1 MVIYEKLNMSQ
12 KKLNNEIN
20 NVISL
25 FNQKKFDKIS
35 KISPKIL
42 EKFSEQIEIVKIV
55 VISYLNQKNYF
66 KAEQYLKNSLSK
78 LDSAEL
84 NYFLGN
90 TYKIQ
95 DKNIEAIDA
104 YKKSISLKSDYSEA
118 YNNLANVQKKIGMLD
133 EASSNYLNAINC
145 KKDNIEAYYNLAN
158 LQKSQ
163 KKYTDAIENY
173 KEVIKINSNF
183 VDAYNNIGTINLI
196 LGKFEDAK
204 KFFIKAIEINNLF
217 SEPYKN
223 YVQSTNIEENDKI
236 FNNLLEI
243 LEKNNLTEEQKE
255 VFYYSASKGFFDLNK
270 NGLAFKYLNLANEIK
285 FSRSNYSFKKEK
297 KEFKEI
303 KDYFYN
309 REYSIEKFS
318 DQNNC
323 IPIFILGMPRS
334 GTSLVEQII
343 SNHSEV
349 HGAGELDL
357 FPISV
362 KDSKWQNFSDF
373 SSVVTNIRVSYLE
386 KLKKISTKKYITDK
400 LPGNFKRIGFILNAF
415 PEAKIVHLERNPMA
429 VCWSNYKSNF
439 NSPGMSFTLNQ
450 ELIVEYYLLYKD
462 LMQFWET
469 KYPKKIINLNYES
482 LVENYKEEVKKLFS
496 NLNLKW
502 EKQLFD
508 FHKNERPVE
517 TASFR
522 QVRSKIYKKSSEK
535 WQNYQEHLKPMTKIL
550 SENKISF

>member
-1 MVIYEKLNMSQ
+1 MVICEKLNMSQ
-12 KKLNNEIN
+12 KNLNNEIN
-20 NVISL
+20 NIISL
-25 FNQKKFDKIS
+25 FNQKKLNKIS

-42 EKFSEQIEIVKIV
+42 AKFCEQIEIVKIV

-104 YKKSISLKSDYSEA
+104 YTKSISLKSDYSEA

-183 VDAYNNIGTINLI
+183 VDAYNNIGTINSI

-270 NGLAFKYLNLANEIK
+270 NDLAFKYLNLANEIK

-362 KDSKWQNFSDF
+362 KDSNWQNFSDF

-386 KLKKISTKKYITDK
+386 KLKKISSKKYITDK

-522 QVRSKIYKKSSEK
+522 QVRSKIYKKSSEQ

>member
-1 MVIYEKLNMSQ
+1 MSQ
-12 KKLNNEIN
+12 KNLNHEKN
-20 NVISL
+20 NIIYL

-35 KISPKIL
+35 KISSKIL
-42 EKFSEQIEIVKIV
+42 DQFNEEIEIVKIV

-78 LDSAEL
+78 LNSAEL

-90 TYKIQ
+90 TLKIQ
-95 DKNIEAIDA
+95 DKNLEAINA

-118 YNNLANVQKKIGMLD
+118 YNNLANVLKKIGMLD
-133 EASSNYLNAINC
+133 EASSNYLNAIKC

-163 KKYTDAIENY
+163 KKYKDAIKNY
-173 KEVIKINSNF
+173 NKVIKINSNF
-183 VDAYNNIGTINLI
+183 AEAYNNIGTINSI
-196 LGKFEDAK
+196 LGKFEEAK
-204 KFFIKAIEINNLF
+204 NFFVKAVEINNLF

-223 YVQSTNIEENDKI
+223 YVQSINIKENDKI
-236 FNNLLEI
+236 FNHLLEMI
-243 LEKNNLTEEQKE
+243 KQNHLNEEQKE

-270 NGLAFKYLNLANEIK
+270 NDDAFKYLNLANEIK

-309 REYSIEKFS
+309 REQSNEKFP
-318 DQNNC
+318 DQDNC

-357 FPISV
+357 LPISV
-362 KDSKWQNFSDF
+362 KDSKWQKFDDF
-373 SSVVTNIRVSYLE
+373 SLVIKNIRSSYFNN
-386 KLKKISTKKYITDK
+386 LKKISSKKYITDK

-450 ELIVEYYLLYKD
+450 ELIGEYYLLYKD
-462 LMQFWET
+462 LIGFWEK

-482 LVENYKEEVKKLFS
+482 LVENYKEEVKKLFL

-508 FHKNERPVE
+508 FHKNKRPVE

-522 QVRSKIYKKSSEK
+522 QVRSKIYKKSSEQ
-535 WQNYQEHLKPMTKIL
+535 WQNYKEQLKPMIKIL
-550 SENKISF
+550 SENKIVF

>member
-1 MVIYEKLNMSQ
+1 MSQ
-12 KKLNNEIN
+12 KNLNYEKN
-20 NVISL
+20 NIIHL

-35 KISPKIL
+35 KISTKIL
-42 EKFSEQIEIVKIV
+42 EQFNEQIEIVKIV

-66 KAEQYLKNSLSK
+66 KAEQYLKNSLLK

-95 DKNIEAIDA
+95 DKNLEAIDA

-118 YNNLANVQKKIGMLD
+118 YNNLANVQKKIGILD
-133 EASSNYLNAINC
+133 DASSNYLNAINC
-145 KKDNIEAYYNLAN
+145 KKNNIEAYYNLAN

-163 KKYTDAIENY
+163 KKYTEAIKNY
-173 KEVIKINSNF
+173 KKVIKLNSNF
-183 VDAYNNIGTINLI
+183 ADAYNNIGTINSI
-196 LGKFEDAK
+196 LGKFEEAK
-204 KFFIKAIEINNLF
+204 KFFVKAIEINNLF

-223 YVQSTNIEENDKI
+223 YVQSTNIEEDDKI
-236 FNNLLEI
+236 FNNLLQI
-243 LEKNNLTEEQKE
+243 LEKNNLNEEQKE

-270 NGLAFKYLNLANEIK
+270 NDLAFKYLNLANEIK
-285 FSRSNYSFKKEK
+285 FIRSNYSFKKEK

-309 REYSIEKFS
+309 REYSKKKFL

-357 FPISV
+357 FPESL
-362 KDSKWQNFSDF
+362 KDSKWQNFDDF
-373 SSVVTNIRVSYLE
+373 SSVVSGIRVSYLE
-386 KLKKISTKKYITDK
+386 KLKQISSKKYITDK

-450 ELIVEYYLLYKD
+450 ELIAEYYLLYKD
-462 LMQFWET
+462 LMGFWQT

-522 QVRSKIYKKSSEK
+522 QVRSKIYKKSSEQ

>member
-1 MVIYEKLNMSQ
+1 MSQ
-12 KKLNNEIN
+12 KNLNHEKN
-20 NVISL
+20 NIIYL

-35 KISPKIL
+35 KISSKIL
-42 EKFSEQIEIVKIV
+42 DQFNEEIEIVKIV

-78 LDSAEL
+78 LNSAEL

-90 TYKIQ
+90 TLKIQ
-95 DKNIEAIDA
+95 DKNLEAINA

-163 KKYTDAIENY
+163 KKYKDAIKNY
-173 KEVIKINSNF
+173 NKVIKINSNF
-183 VDAYNNIGTINLI
+183 AEAYNNIGTINSI
-196 LGKFEDAK
+196 LGKFEEAK
-204 KFFIKAIEINNLF
+204 NFFVKAVEINNLF

-223 YVQSTNIEENDKI
+223 YVQSINIKENDKI
-236 FNNLLEI
+236 FNHLLEMI
-243 LEKNNLTEEQKE
+243 KQNHLNEEQKE

-270 NGLAFKYLNLANEIK
+270 NDDAFKYLNLANEIK

-309 REYSIEKFS
+309 REQSNEKFP
-318 DQNNC
+318 DQDNC

-357 FPISV
+357 LPISV
-362 KDSKWQNFSDF
+362 QDSKWQKFDDF
-373 SSVVTNIRVSYLE
+373 SLVIKNIRSSYFNN
-386 KLKKISTKKYITDK
+386 LKKISSKKYITDK

-450 ELIVEYYLLYKD
+450 ELIGEYYLLYKD
-462 LMQFWET
+462 LIGFWEK

-482 LVENYKEEVKKLFS
+482 LVENYKEEVKKLFL

-508 FHKNERPVE
+508 FHKNKRPVE

-522 QVRSKIYKKSSEK
+522 QVRSKIYKKSSEQ
-535 WQNYQEHLKPMTKIL
+535 WQNYKEQLKPMTKIL
-550 SENKISF
+550 SENKIVF

>member
-1 MVIYEKLNMSQ
+1 MVIRGKLNMSQ
-12 KKLNNEIN
+12 KNLNHEKN
-20 NVISL
+20 NIIYL

-35 KISPKIL
+35 KISSKIL
-42 EKFSEQIEIVKIV
+42 DQFNEEIEIVKIV

-78 LDSAEL
+78 LNSAEL

-90 TYKIQ
+90 TLKIQ
-95 DKNIEAIDA
+95 DKNLEAINA

-163 KKYTDAIENY
+163 KKYKDAIKNY
-173 KEVIKINSNF
+173 NKVIKINSNF
-183 VDAYNNIGTINLI
+183 AEAYNNIGAINSI
-196 LGKFEDAK
+196 LGKFEEAK
-204 KFFIKAIEINNLF
+204 NFFVKAVEINNLF

-223 YVQSTNIEENDKI
+223 YVQSINIKENDKI
-236 FNNLLEI
+236 FNHLLEMI
-243 LEKNNLTEEQKE
+243 KQNHLNEEQKE

-270 NGLAFKYLNLANEIK
+270 NDDAFKYLNLANEIK

-309 REYSIEKFS
+309 REQSNEKFP
-318 DQNNC
+318 DQDNC

-357 FPISV
+357 LPISV
-362 KDSKWQNFSDF
+362 QDSKWQKFDDF
-373 SSVVTNIRVSYLE
+373 SLVIKNIRSSYFNN
-386 KLKKISTKKYITDK
+386 LKKISSKKYITDK

-450 ELIVEYYLLYKD
+450 ELIGEYYLLYKD
-462 LMQFWET
+462 LIGFWEK

-482 LVENYKEEVKKLFS
+482 LVENYKEEVKKLFL

-508 FHKNERPVE
+508 FHKNKRPVE

-522 QVRSKIYKKSSEK
+522 QVRSKIYKKSSEQ
-535 WQNYQEHLKPMTKIL
+535 WQNYKEQLKPMIKIL
-550 SENKISF
+550 SENKIVF

>member
-1 MVIYEKLNMSQ
+1 MSQ
-12 KKLNNEIN
+12 KNLNHEKN
-20 NVISL
+20 NIIYL

-35 KISPKIL
+35 KISSKIL
-42 EKFSEQIEIVKIV
+42 DQFNEEIEIVKIV

-78 LDSAEL
+78 LNSAEL

-90 TYKIQ
+90 TLKIQ
-95 DKNIEAIDA
+95 DKNLEAINA

-163 KKYTDAIENY
+163 KKYKDAIKNY
-173 KEVIKINSNF
+173 NKVIKINSNF
-183 VDAYNNIGTINLI
+183 AEAYNNIGTINSI
-196 LGKFEDAK
+196 LGKFEEAK
-204 KFFIKAIEINNLF
+204 NFFVKAVEINNLF

-223 YVQSTNIEENDKI
+223 YVQSINIKENDKI
-236 FNNLLEI
+236 FNHLLEMI
-243 LEKNNLTEEQKE
+243 KQNHLNEEQKE

-270 NGLAFKYLNLANEIK
+270 NDDAFKYLNLANEIK

-309 REYSIEKFS
+309 REQSNEKFP
-318 DQNNC
+318 DQDNC

-357 FPISV
+357 LPISV
-362 KDSKWQNFSDF
+362 KDSKWQKFDDF
-373 SSVVTNIRVSYLE
+373 SLVIKNIRSSYFNN
-386 KLKKISTKKYITDK
+386 LKKISSKKYITDK

-450 ELIVEYYLLYKD
+450 ELIGEYYLLYKD
-462 LMQFWET
+462 LIGFWEK

-482 LVENYKEEVKKLFS
+482 LVENYKEEVKKLFL

-508 FHKNERPVE
+508 FHKNKRPVE

-522 QVRSKIYKKSSEK
+522 QVRSKIYKKSSEQ
-535 WQNYQEHLKPMTKIL
+535 WQNYKEQLKPMIKIL
-550 SENKISF
+550 SENKIVF

>member
-1 MVIYEKLNMSQ
+1 MSQ
-12 KKLNNEIN
+12 KNLNHEKN
-20 NVISL
+20 NIISL

-35 KISPKIL
+35 KISSKIL
-42 EKFSEQIEIVKIV
+42 EQFNEQIEIVKIV

-66 KAEQYLKNSLSK
+66 KAEQYLKNSLLE

-84 NYFLGN
+84 YYFLGN

-95 DKNIEAIDA
+95 DKNLEAIDA
-104 YKKSISLKSDYSEA
+104 YKKSISLNSDYSEA

-145 KKDNIEAYYNLAN
+145 KKNNIEAYYNLAN
-158 LQKSQ
+158 LKKSQ
-163 KKYTDAIENY
+163 KNYVDAIKNY
-173 KEVIKINSNF
+173 NKVIKINSNF
-183 VDAYNNIGTINLI
+183 ADAYNNIGTINSI
-196 LGKFEDAK
+196 LGKFEEAK
-204 KFFIKAIEINNLF
+204 KFFVKAIKINNLF

-223 YVQSTNIEENDKI
+223 YVQSINIKENDKI
-236 FNNLLEI
+236 FNSLLEI
-243 LEKNNLTEEQKE
+243 INRNDLNDEQKE

-270 NGLAFKYLNLANEIK
+270 KEAAFKYLNLANEIK

-297 KEFKEI
+297 KEFKEL
-303 KDYFYN
+303 KDYFYKKEPSN
-309 REYSIEKFS
+309 EKFL

-357 FPISV
+357 LPISV
-362 KDSKWQNFSDF
+362 KDSKWQNFDDF
-373 SSVVTNIRVSYLE
+373 SLVINNIRSSYF
-386 KLKKISTKKYITDK
+386 KNLKKISSKKYITDK

-450 ELIVEYYLLYKD
+450 ELIGEYYLLYKD
-462 LMQFWET
+462 LIGFWE
-469 KYPKKIINLNYES
+469 KRYPKKIINLNYEC

-522 QVRSKIYKKSSEK
+522 QVRSKIYKKSSEQ
-535 WQNYQEHLKPMTKIL
+535 WQNYKEQLKPMTKIL
-550 SENKISF
+550 SENKIVF

>member
-1 MVIYEKLNMSQ
+1 MSQ
-12 KKLNNEIN
+12 KNLNHEKN
-20 NVISL
+20 NIIYL

-35 KISPKIL
+35 KISSKIL
-42 EKFSEQIEIVKIV
+42 DQFNEEIEIVKIV
-55 VISYLNQKNYF
+55 VISCLNQKNYF

-78 LDSAEL
+78 LNSAEL

-90 TYKIQ
+90 TLKIQ
-95 DKNIEAIDA
+95 DKNLEAINA

-163 KKYTDAIENY
+163 KKYKDAIKNY
-173 KEVIKINSNF
+173 NKVIKINSNF
-183 VDAYNNIGTINLI
+183 AEAYNNIGTINSI
-196 LGKFEDAK
+196 LGKFEEAK
-204 KFFIKAIEINNLF
+204 NFFVKAVEINNLF

-223 YVQSTNIEENDKI
+223 YVQSINIKENDKI
-236 FNNLLEI
+236 FNHLLEMI
-243 LEKNNLTEEQKE
+243 KQNHLNEEQKE

-270 NGLAFKYLNLANEIK
+270 NDDAFKYLNLANEIK

-309 REYSIEKFS
+309 REQSNEKFP
-318 DQNNC
+318 DQDNR

-357 FPISV
+357 LPISV
-362 KDSKWQNFSDF
+362 QDSKWQKFDDF
-373 SSVVTNIRVSYLE
+373 SLVIKNIRSSYFNN
-386 KLKKISTKKYITDK
+386 LKKISSKKYITDK

-450 ELIVEYYLLYKD
+450 ELIGEYYLLYKD
-462 LMQFWET
+462 LIGFWEK

-482 LVENYKEEVKKLFS
+482 LVENYKEEVKKLFL

-508 FHKNERPVE
+508 FHKNKRPVE

-522 QVRSKIYKKSSEK
+522 QVRSKIYKKSSEQ
-535 WQNYQEHLKPMTKIL
+535 WQNYKEQLKPMIKIL
-550 SENKISF
+550 SENKIVF

>member
-1 MVIYEKLNMSQ
+1 MSQ
-12 KKLNNEIN
+12 KNLNHEKN
-20 NVISL
+20 NIIYL

-35 KISPKIL
+35 KISSKIL
-42 EKFSEQIEIVKIV
+42 DQFNEEIEIVKIV

-78 LDSAEL
+78 LNSAEL

-90 TYKIQ
+90 TLKIQ
-95 DKNIEAIDA
+95 DKNLEAINA

-163 KKYTDAIENY
+163 KKYKDAIKNY
-173 KEVIKINSNF
+173 NKVIKINSNF
-183 VDAYNNIGTINLI
+183 AEAYNNIGTINSI
-196 LGKFEDAK
+196 LGKFEEAK
-204 KFFIKAIEINNLF
+204 NFFVKAVEINNLF

-223 YVQSTNIEENDKI
+223 YVQSINIKENDKI
-236 FNNLLEI
+236 FNHLLEMI
-243 LEKNNLTEEQKE
+243 KQNHLNEEQKE

-270 NGLAFKYLNLANEIK
+270 KDDAFKYLNLANEIK

-303 KDYFYN
+303 KDYFHN
-309 REYSIEKFS
+309 REQSNEKFP
-318 DQNNC
+318 DQDNC

-357 FPISV
+357 LPISV
-362 KDSKWQNFSDF
+362 KDSKWQKFDDF
-373 SSVVTNIRVSYLE
+373 SLVIKNIRSSYFNN
-386 KLKKISTKKYITDK
+386 LKKISSKKYITDK

-450 ELIVEYYLLYKD
+450 ELIGEYYLLYKD
-462 LMQFWET
+462 LIGFWEK
-469 KYPKKIINLNYES
+469 KYPKKIININYES
-482 LVENYKEEVKKLFS
+482 LVENYKEEVKKLFL

-508 FHKNERPVE
+508 FHKNKRPVE

-522 QVRSKIYKKSSEK
+522 QVRSKIYKKSSEQ
-535 WQNYQEHLKPMTKIL
+535 WQNYKEQLKPMIKIL
-550 SENKISF
+550 SENKIVF

>member
-35 KISPKIL
+35 KISIKIL
-42 EKFSEQIEIVKIV
+42 EQFNEHIEIVKIV

-66 KAEQYLKNSLSK
+66 KAEQYLKNSLLK

-95 DKNIEAIDA
+95 DKNLEAIDA

-118 YNNLANVQKKIGMLD
+118 YNNLANVQKKIGILD
-133 EASSNYLNAINC
+133 DASSNYLNAINC
-145 KKDNIEAYYNLAN
+145 KKNNIEAYYNLAN

-163 KKYTDAIENY
+163 KKYTEAIKNY
-173 KEVIKINSNF
+173 KKVIKLNSNF
-183 VDAYNNIGTINLI
+183 ADAYNNIGTINSI
-196 LGKFEDAK
+196 LGKFEEAK
-204 KFFIKAIEINNLF
+204 KFFVKAIEINNLF

-223 YVQSTNIEENDKI
+223 YVQSTNIEEDDKI
-236 FNNLLEI
+236 FNNLLQI
-243 LEKNNLTEEQKE
+243 LEKNNLNKEQKE

-270 NGLAFKYLNLANEIK
+270 NDLAFKYLNLANEIK
-285 FSRSNYSFKKEK
+285 FIRSNYSFKKEK

-309 REYSIEKFS
+309 REYSKKKFL

-357 FPISV
+357 FPKSL
-362 KDSKWQNFSDF
+362 KDSKWQNFDDF
-373 SSVVTNIRVSYLE
+373 SSVVSGIRVSYLE
-386 KLKKISTKKYITDK
+386 KLKQISSKKYITDK

-450 ELIVEYYLLYKD
+450 ELIAEYYLLYKD
-462 LMQFWET
+462 LMGFWQT

-522 QVRSKIYKKSSEK
+522 QVRSKIYKKSSEQ

>member
-270 NGLAFKYLNLANEIK
+270 NDLAFKYLNLANEIK

>member
-1 MVIYEKLNMSQ
+1 MSQ
-12 KKLNNEIN
+12 KNLNHEKN
-20 NVISL
+20 NIIYL

-35 KISPKIL
+35 KISSKIL
-42 EKFSEQIEIVKIV
+42 DQFNEEIEIVKIV

-78 LDSAEL
+78 LNSAEL

-90 TYKIQ
+90 TLKIQ
-95 DKNIEAIDA
+95 DKNLEAINA
-104 YKKSISLKSDYSEA
+104 YKKSISLNSDYSEA

-163 KKYTDAIENY
+163 KKYKDAIKNY
-173 KEVIKINSNF
+173 NKVIKINSNF
-183 VDAYNNIGTINLI
+183 AEAYNNIGTINSI
-196 LGKFEDAK
+196 LGKFEEAK
-204 KFFIKAIEINNLF
+204 NFFVKAVEINNLF

-223 YVQSTNIEENDKI
+223 YVQSINIKENDKI
-236 FNNLLEI
+236 FNHLLEMI
-243 LEKNNLTEEQKE
+243 KQNHLNEEQKE

-270 NGLAFKYLNLANEIK
+270 KDIAFKYLNLANEIK

-309 REYSIEKFS
+309 REQSNEKFPNQ
-318 DQNNC
+318 DNC

-357 FPISV
+357 LPISV
-362 KDSKWQNFSDF
+362 KDSKWQKFDDF
-373 SSVVTNIRVSYLE
+373 SLVIKNIRSSYFNN
-386 KLKKISTKKYITDK
+386 LKKISSKKYITDK

-415 PEAKIVHLERNPMA
+415 PEAKVVHLERNPMA

-450 ELIVEYYLLYKD
+450 ELIGEYYLLYKD
-462 LMQFWET
+462 LIGFWEK

-482 LVENYKEEVKKLFS
+482 LVENYKEEVKKLFL

-508 FHKNERPVE
+508 FHKNKRPVE

-522 QVRSKIYKKSSEK
+522 QVRSKIYKKSSEQ
-535 WQNYQEHLKPMTKIL
+535 WQNYKEQLRPMIKIL
-550 SENKISF
+550 SENKIVF

>member
-1 MVIYEKLNMSQ
+1 MSQ
-12 KKLNNEIN
+12 KNLNHEKN
-20 NVISL
+20 NIIYL

-35 KISPKIL
+35 KISSKIL
-42 EKFSEQIEIVKIV
+42 DQFNEEIEIVKIV

-78 LDSAEL
+78 LNSAEL

-90 TYKIQ
+90 TLKIQ
-95 DKNIEAIDA
+95 DKNLEAINA

-163 KKYTDAIENY
+163 KKYKDAIKNY
-173 KEVIKINSNF
+173 NKVIKINSNF
-183 VDAYNNIGTINLI
+183 AEAYNNIGTINSI
-196 LGKFEDAK
+196 LGKFEEAK
-204 KFFIKAIEINNLF
+204 IFFVKAVEINNLF

-223 YVQSTNIEENDKI
+223 YVQSINIKENDKI
-236 FNNLLEI
+236 FNHLLEMI
-243 LEKNNLTEEQKE
+243 KQNHLNEEQKE

-270 NGLAFKYLNLANEIK
+270 NDDAFKYLNLANEIK

-309 REYSIEKFS
+309 REQSNEKFP
-318 DQNNC
+318 DQDNC

-357 FPISV
+357 LPISV
-362 KDSKWQNFSDF
+362 KDSKWQKFDDF
-373 SSVVTNIRVSYLE
+373 SLVIKNIRSSYFNN
-386 KLKKISTKKYITDK
+386 LKKISSKKYITDK

-450 ELIVEYYLLYKD
+450 ELIGEYYLLYKD
-462 LMQFWET
+462 LIGFWEK

-482 LVENYKEEVKKLFS
+482 LVENYKEEVKKLFL

-508 FHKNERPVE
+508 FHKNKRPVE

-522 QVRSKIYKKSSEK
+522 QVRSKIYKKSSEQ
-535 WQNYQEHLKPMTKIL
+535 WQNYKEQLRPMIKIL
-550 SENKISF
+550 SENKIVF

>member
-1 MVIYEKLNMSQ
+1 MKKIILYIYLIK
-12 KKLNNEIN
+12 
-20 NVISL
+20 
-25 FNQKKFDKIS
+25 KKFDKIS
-35 KISPKIL
+35 KISSKIL
-42 EKFSEQIEIVKIV
+42 DQFNEEIEIVKIV

-78 LDSAEL
+78 LNSAEL

-90 TYKIQ
+90 TLKIQ
-95 DKNIEAIDA
+95 DKNLEAINA

-163 KKYTDAIENY
+163 KKYKDAIKNY
-173 KEVIKINSNF
+173 NKVIKINSNF
-183 VDAYNNIGTINLI
+183 AEAYNNIGTINSI
-196 LGKFEDAK
+196 LGKFEEAK
-204 KFFIKAIEINNLF
+204 NFFVKAVEINNLF

-223 YVQSTNIEENDKI
+223 YVQSINIKENDKI
-236 FNNLLEI
+236 FNHLLEMI
-243 LEKNNLTEEQKE
+243 KQNHLNEEQKE

-270 NGLAFKYLNLANEIK
+270 NDDAFKYLNLANEIK

-309 REYSIEKFS
+309 REQSNEKFP
-318 DQNNC
+318 DQDNC

-357 FPISV
+357 LPISV
-362 KDSKWQNFSDF
+362 QDSKWQKFDDF
-373 SSVVTNIRVSYLE
+373 SLVIKNIRSSYFNN
-386 KLKKISTKKYITDK
+386 LKKISSKKYITDK

-450 ELIVEYYLLYKD
+450 ELIGEYYLLYKD
-462 LMQFWET
+462 LIGFWEK

-482 LVENYKEEVKKLFS
+482 LVENYKEEVKKLFL

-508 FHKNERPVE
+508 FHKNKRPVE

-522 QVRSKIYKKSSEK
+522 QVRSKIYKKSSEQ
-535 WQNYQEHLKPMTKIL
+535 WQNYKEQLKPMIKIL
-550 SENKISF
+550 SENKIVF

>member
-1 MVIYEKLNMSQ
+1 MSQ
-12 KKLNNEIN
+12 KNLNHEKN
-20 NVISL
+20 NIIYL

-35 KISPKIL
+35 KISSKIL
-42 EKFSEQIEIVKIV
+42 DQFNEEIEIVKIV

-78 LDSAEL
+78 LNSAEL

-90 TYKIQ
+90 TLKIQ
-95 DKNIEAIDA
+95 DKNLEAINA

-163 KKYTDAIENY
+163 KKYKDAIKNY
-173 KEVIKINSNF
+173 NKVIKINSNF
-183 VDAYNNIGTINLI
+183 AEAYNNIGAINSI
-196 LGKFEDAK
+196 LGKFEEAK
-204 KFFIKAIEINNLF
+204 NFFVKAVEINNLF

-223 YVQSTNIEENDKI
+223 YVQSINIKENDKI
-236 FNNLLEI
+236 FNHLLEMI
-243 LEKNNLTEEQKE
+243 KQNHLNEEQKE

-270 NGLAFKYLNLANEIK
+270 NDDAFKYLNLANEIK

-309 REYSIEKFS
+309 REQSNEKFP
-318 DQNNC
+318 DQDNC

-357 FPISV
+357 LPISV
-362 KDSKWQNFSDF
+362 QDSKWQKFDDF
-373 SSVVTNIRVSYLE
+373 SLVIKNIRSSYFNN
-386 KLKKISTKKYITDK
+386 LKKISSKKYITDK

-450 ELIVEYYLLYKD
+450 ELIGEYYLLYKD
-462 LMQFWET
+462 LIGFWEK

-482 LVENYKEEVKKLFS
+482 LVENYKEEVKKLFL

-508 FHKNERPVE
+508 FHKNKRPVE

-522 QVRSKIYKKSSEK
+522 QVRSKIYKKSSEQ
-535 WQNYQEHLKPMTKIL
+535 WQNYKEQLKPMIKIL
-550 SENKISF
+550 SENKIVF

>member
-1 MVIYEKLNMSQ
+1 MNQ
-12 KKLNNEIN
+12 KKLNDEKN
-20 NVISL
+20 NIIFL

-35 KISPKIL
+35 KISSKIL
-42 EKFSEQIEIVKIV
+42 DQFNEQIEIVKIV

-78 LDSAEL
+78 SNSAEL

-90 TYKIQ
+90 SLKIQ
-95 DKNIEAIDA
+95 DKYSEAIDA
-104 YKKSISLKSDYSEA
+104 YNKSISLNPDYSEA
-118 YNNLANVQKKIGMLD
+118 YNNLANVQKKIGLLD
-133 EASSNYLNAINC
+133 KASSNYLNAIKC
-145 KKDNIEAYYNLAN
+145 KIDNIEAYYNLAN

-163 KKYTDAIENY
+163 KKYVDAIKNY
-173 KEVIKINSNF
+173 NKVIKINSNF
-183 VDAYNNIGTINLI
+183 AEAYNNIGTINSI
-196 LGKFEDAK
+196 LGKFEEAK
-204 KFFIKAIEINNLF
+204 KFFVKAIEINYLF

-223 YVQSTNIEENDKI
+223 YVQSTNIKENDKI
-236 FNNLLEI
+236 FNRLLEI
-243 LEKNNLTEEQKE
+243 INQNDLNEEQKE

-270 NGLAFKYLNLANEIK
+270 NEDAFKYLNLANEIK

-309 REYSIEKFS
+309 REQSNKKFP
-318 DQNNC
+318 DQDNC

-357 FPISV
+357 LPISV
-362 KDSKWQNFSDF
+362 KDSKWQNFDDF
-373 SSVVTNIRVSYLE
+373 SMVINNIRSSYFK
-386 KLKKISTKKYITDK
+386 KLKKISSKKYITDK

-415 PEAKIVHLERNPMA
+415 PEAKIIHLERNPMA

-450 ELIVEYYLLYKD
+450 ELIAEYYLLYKD
-462 LMQFWET
+462 LIGFWKK

-482 LVENYKEEVKKLFS
+482 LVENYKEEVKKLFL

-522 QVRSKIYKKSSEK
+522 QVRRKIYKKSSEQ
-535 WQNYQEHLKPMTKIL
+535 WQNYKEQLKPMTKIL
-550 SENKISF
+550 SENKIVF

>member
-1 MVIYEKLNMSQ
+1 MSQ
-12 KKLNNEIN
+12 KNLNHEKN
-20 NVISL
+20 NIIYL

-35 KISPKIL
+35 KISSKIL
-42 EKFSEQIEIVKIV
+42 DQFNEEIEIVKIV

-78 LDSAEL
+78 LNSAEL

-90 TYKIQ
+90 TLKIQ
-95 DKNIEAIDA
+95 DKNLEAINA

-163 KKYTDAIENY
+163 KKYKDAIKNY
-173 KEVIKINSNF
+173 NKVIKINSNF
-183 VDAYNNIGTINLI
+183 AEAYNNIGTINSI
-196 LGKFEDAK
+196 LGKFEEAK
-204 KFFIKAIEINNLF
+204 NFFVKAVEINNLF

-223 YVQSTNIEENDKI
+223 YVQSINIKENDKI
-236 FNNLLEI
+236 FNHLLEMI
-243 LEKNNLTEEQKE
+243 KQNHLNEEQKE

-270 NGLAFKYLNLANEIK
+270 NDDAFKYLNLANEIK

-309 REYSIEKFS
+309 REQSNEKFP
-318 DQNNC
+318 DQDNR

-357 FPISV
+357 LPISV
-362 KDSKWQNFSDF
+362 QDSKWQKFDDF
-373 SSVVTNIRVSYLE
+373 SLVIKNIRSSYFNN
-386 KLKKISTKKYITDK
+386 LKKISSKKYITDK

-450 ELIVEYYLLYKD
+450 ELIGEYYLLYKD
-462 LMQFWET
+462 LIGFWEK

-482 LVENYKEEVKKLFS
+482 LVENYKEEVKKLFL

-508 FHKNERPVE
+508 FHKNKRPVE

-522 QVRSKIYKKSSEK
+522 QVRSKIYKKSSEQ
-535 WQNYQEHLKPMTKIL
+535 WQNYKEQLKPMIKIL
-550 SENKISF
+550 SENKIVF

>member
-1 MVIYEKLNMSQ
+1 MSQ
-12 KKLNNEIN
+12 KNLNHEKN
-20 NVISL
+20 NIIYL

-35 KISPKIL
+35 KISSKIL
-42 EKFSEQIEIVKIV
+42 DQFNEEIEIVKIV

-78 LDSAEL
+78 LNSAEL

-90 TYKIQ
+90 TLKIQ
-95 DKNIEAIDA
+95 DKNLEAINA

-118 YNNLANVQKKIGMLD
+118 YNNLANVLKKIGMLD
-133 EASSNYLNAINC
+133 EASSNYLNAIKC

-163 KKYTDAIENY
+163 KKYKDAIKNY
-173 KEVIKINSNF
+173 NKVIKINSNF
-183 VDAYNNIGTINLI
+183 AEAYNNIGTINSI
-196 LGKFEDAK
+196 LGKFEEAK
-204 KFFIKAIEINNLF
+204 NFFVKAVEINNLF

-223 YVQSTNIEENDKI
+223 YVQSINIKENDKI
-236 FNNLLEI
+236 FNHLLEMI
-243 LEKNNLTEEQKE
+243 KQNHLNEEQKE

-270 NGLAFKYLNLANEIK
+270 NDDAFKYLNLANEIK

-309 REYSIEKFS
+309 REQSNEKFP
-318 DQNNC
+318 DQDNC

-357 FPISV
+357 LPISV
-362 KDSKWQNFSDF
+362 QDSKWQKFDDF
-373 SSVVTNIRVSYLE
+373 SLVIKNIRSSYFNN
-386 KLKKISTKKYITDK
+386 LKKISSKKYITDK

-450 ELIVEYYLLYKD
+450 ELIGEYYLLYKD
-462 LMQFWET
+462 LIGFWEK

-482 LVENYKEEVKKLFS
+482 LVENYKEEVKKLFL

-508 FHKNERPVE
+508 FHKNKRPVE

-522 QVRSKIYKKSSEK
+522 QVRSKIYKKSSEQ
-535 WQNYQEHLKPMTKIL
+535 WQNYKEQLKPMIKIL
-550 SENKISF
+550 SENKIVF

>member
-1 MVIYEKLNMSQ
+1 MSQ
-12 KKLNNEIN
+12 KNLNYEKN
-20 NVISL
+20 NIIHL

-35 KISPKIL
+35 KISIKIL
-42 EKFSEQIEIVKIV
+42 EQFNEHIEIVKIV

-66 KAEQYLKNSLSK
+66 KAEQYLKNSLLK

-95 DKNIEAIDA
+95 DKNLEAIDA

-118 YNNLANVQKKIGMLD
+118 YNNLANVQKKIGILD
-133 EASSNYLNAINC
+133 DASSNYLNAINC
-145 KKDNIEAYYNLAN
+145 KKNNIEAYYNLAN

-163 KKYTDAIENY
+163 KKYAEAIKNY
-173 KEVIKINSNF
+173 KKVIKLNSNF
-183 VDAYNNIGTINLI
+183 ADAYNNIGTINSI
-196 LGKFEDAK
+196 LGKFEEAK
-204 KFFIKAIEINNLF
+204 KFFVKAIEINNLF

-223 YVQSTNIEENDKI
+223 YVQSTNIEEDDKI
-236 FNNLLEI
+236 FNNLLQI
-243 LEKNNLTEEQKE
+243 LEKNNLNKEQKE

-270 NGLAFKYLNLANEIK
+270 NDLAFKYLNLANEIK
-285 FSRSNYSFKKEK
+285 FKRSNYSFKKEK

-309 REYSIEKFS
+309 REYSKKKFA

-357 FPISV
+357 FPISL
-362 KDSKWQNFSDF
+362 KDSKWQNFDDF
-373 SSVVTNIRVSYLE
+373 SSVVSGIRASYIE
-386 KLKKISTKKYITDK
+386 KLKKISSKKYITDK

-450 ELIVEYYLLYKD
+450 ELIAEYYLLYKD
-462 LMQFWET
+462 LMGFWQT

-522 QVRSKIYKKSSEK
+522 QVRSKIYKKSSEQ

>member
-84 NYFLGN
+84 NYLLGN

-223 YVQSTNIEENDKI
+223 YVQSTHIEENDKI

-270 NGLAFKYLNLANEIK
+270 NDLAFKYLNLANEIK

-318 DQNNC
+318 EQNNC

-508 FHKNERPVE
+508 FHKNKRPVE

-522 QVRSKIYKKSSEK
+522 QVRSKIYKKSSEQ
-535 WQNYQEHLKPMTKIL
+535 WQNYKEQLKPMIKIL
-550 SENKISF
+550 SENKIVF

>member
-1 MVIYEKLNMSQ
+1 MVIRGKLNMSQ
-12 KKLNNEIN
+12 KNLNHEKN
-20 NVISL
+20 NIIYL

-35 KISPKIL
+35 KISSKIL
-42 EKFSEQIEIVKIV
+42 DQFNEEIEIVKIV

-78 LDSAEL
+78 LNSAEL

-90 TYKIQ
+90 TLKIQ
-95 DKNIEAIDA
+95 DKNLEAINA

-163 KKYTDAIENY
+163 KKYKDAIKNY
-173 KEVIKINSNF
+173 NQVIKINSNF
-183 VDAYNNIGTINLI
+183 TDAYNNIGAINSI
-196 LGKFEDAK
+196 LGKFEEAK

-223 YVQSTNIEENDKI
+223 YVQSTNIKENDKI
-236 FNNLLEI
+236 FNHLLKMI
-243 LEKNNLTEEQKE
+243 KQNNLNEEQKE

-270 NGLAFKYLNLANEIK
+270 NDDAFKYLNLANEIK

-309 REYSIEKFS
+309 REQSNEKFP
-318 DQNNC
+318 DQDNC

-357 FPISV
+357 LPISV
-362 KDSKWQNFSDF
+362 QDSKWQKFDDF
-373 SSVVTNIRVSYLE
+373 SLVIKNIRSSYFNN
-386 KLKKISTKKYITDK
+386 LKKISSKKYITDK

-450 ELIVEYYLLYKD
+450 ELIGEYYLLYKD
-462 LMQFWET
+462 LIGFWEK

-482 LVENYKEEVKKLFS
+482 LVENYKEEVKKLFL

-508 FHKNERPVE
+508 FHKNKRPVE

-522 QVRSKIYKKSSEK
+522 QVRSKIYKKSSEQ
-535 WQNYQEHLKPMTKIL
+535 WQNYKEQLKPMIKIL
-550 SENKISF
+550 SENKIVF